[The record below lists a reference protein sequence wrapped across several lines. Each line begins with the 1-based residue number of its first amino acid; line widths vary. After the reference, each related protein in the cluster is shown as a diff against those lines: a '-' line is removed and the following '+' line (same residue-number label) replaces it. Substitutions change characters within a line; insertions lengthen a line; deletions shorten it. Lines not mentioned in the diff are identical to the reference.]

1 LNRLYLENKAFSRAT
16 FFKVD
21 EKLDLVFG
29 GAIIS
34 KINGEDYI
42 DLQGDI
48 IPEDAMLEAAVD
60 FIAFV
65 KSRVR
70 HLTQSV
76 TKNRAPAGPPC

>member
-1 LNRLYLENKAFSRAT
+1 M
-16 FFKVD
+16 D

-48 IPEDAMLEAAVD
+48 IPEDAMLEAAV
-60 FIAFV
+60 
-65 KSRVR
+65 
-70 HLTQSV
+70 
-76 TKNRAPAGPPC
+76 